1 MYYVAH
7 TGAVRRTGWYE
18 RFWAWLIAQ
27 ASPGSIT
34 RSQDES
40 EVSWL
45 TTFRWQGSDWQGR
58 LCSPGA
64 QRVCLAS
71 ICGWIQPG
79 WVLGHDTVSLITQ
92 YGYTAAAQW
101 RSTRP
106 IGLQLTP
113 FTLPIL
119 LHSSSCSSMYSS
131 CMMSISYTY
140 LIAAPCVALNP
151 LNQLYIC
158 LTV

>member
-27 ASPGSIT
+27 ASLGSIT

-45 TTFRWQGSDWQGR
+45 TAFRWQGSDWQGR

-101 RSTRP
+101 RSSRP

-119 LHSSSCSSMYSS
+119 LHSSSCIVLINVLIMHDE
-131 CMMSISYTY
+131 Y
-140 LIAAPCVALNP
+140 LVHIPYCCP
-151 LNQLYIC
+151 MRSP
-158 LTV
+158 

>member
-27 ASPGSIT
+27 ASLGSIT

-45 TTFRWQGSDWQGR
+45 TAFRWQGSDWQGR

-101 RSTRP
+101 RSSRP

-113 FTLPIL
+113 
-119 LHSSSCSSMYSS
+119 LHPTHLAAFIIVLINVLIMHDE
-131 CMMSISYTY
+131 Y
-140 LIAAPCVALNP
+140 LVHIPYCCP
-151 LNQLYIC
+151 MRSP
-158 LTV
+158 